1 MSPVPRA
8 SLRCCSPSSLSVAI
22 ALSLLACGANAQAQQ
37 SPPPASAQISQLDT
51 VKVTSS
57 YQKSLITAMDNKRD
71 DVRMTD
77 GISAQDIGKFPAENI
92 AEAIQRIPGVQ
103 ISTINGRGSTIS
115 VRGLGPQYSATTING
130 QVIKSADFTDGF
142 RYDIIQPEVA
152 AGIEVIKSPSADM
165 DAGGLSGT
173 VNINTTKP
181 LDYQQTKLL
190 FSAKTQYAEFAGGS
204 PTPKGVL
211 TYIDQFKFGGGDLG
225 VFLSAGYQKLKD
237 RADYLWID
245 RWYTQDT
252 DAGTLYIPRRP
263 RYRSIER
270 ETTRKMFNG
279 GLQWKPNDQLEMN
292 LTALYS
298 QDKTANDMNQLVY
311 SFERTP
317 LTVLQTNGL
326 TATQVSASD
335 YWLENNRQIEQHD
348 LSTQLLTYDFKWKGE
363 AWTFSGAA
371 NYTQGKT
378 DENERAAI
386 LGRIPSA
393 TLLDT
398 SNPDAISLTTDADA
412 TDAGAWDKRNL
423 VRSEYPNGS
432 IQSLSNK
439 EWSLQLD
446 AERYLELG
454 ALNAVRFGAKYR
466 RETFERDVRRRDFL
480 YLLRTGAVSGFDMF
494 PELSAANSTVSN
506 FLDGQLASQDSWVTP
521 DIAAYARSLA
531 AAGISVPVLFA
542 PQSSYSIEND
552 ISSAYAMA
560 RIDTD
565 IGSMRLR
572 GNLGLRY
579 ENTKRTT
586 DTYLTQAQ
594 AASDDANVVIG
605 TARAPYEYSNWL
617 PSLNLVLDMRD
628 DLLLRFAAAKVLVR
642 PILDS
647 NTAIASTISTGTNTG
662 GTTTYVVTQG
672 QTDLKA
678 LTADQADLS
687 LEWYYG
693 NGGALTVAGFWKN
706 IKNGTFNSIVCP
718 AAFNGTALSSNA
730 AGDCVDSGGD
740 IYEITATTNDPSK
753 VKIRGYELG
762 WTQSLD
768 AWLPIDGF
776 GVTTNFTR
784 VIPQRDTD
792 FQIRNLSEQTWNATG
807 YWESAHYSARVSL
820 NHRSEYEQDS
830 SDSFFAREGHTM
842 KARTQLDAV
851 LGYQVNDRLS
861 FQLGGL
867 NLTNRT
873 EQAYKDIASRWQ
885 MTGVTGR
892 SYYLSMQWD
901 ML

>member
-1 MSPVPRA
+1 M
-8 SLRCCSPSSLSVAI
+8 
-22 ALSLLACGANAQAQQ
+22 
-37 SPPPASAQISQLDT
+37 
-51 VKVTSS
+51 
-57 YQKSLITAMDNKRD
+57 
-71 DVRMTD
+71 
-77 GISAQDIGKFPAENI
+77 
-92 AEAIQRIPGVQ
+92 
-103 ISTINGRGSTIS
+103 
-115 VRGLGPQYSATTING
+115 
-130 QVIKSADFTDGF
+130 
-142 RYDIIQPEVA
+142 
-152 AGIEVIKSPSADM
+152 
-165 DAGGLSGT
+165 
-173 VNINTTKP
+173 
-181 LDYQQTKLL
+181 
-190 FSAKTQYAEFAGGS
+190 
-204 PTPKGVL
+204 
-211 TYIDQFKFGGGDLG
+211 
-225 VFLSAGYQKLKD
+225 
-237 RADYLWID
+237 
-245 RWYTQDT
+245 
-252 DAGTLYIPRRP
+252 
-263 RYRSIER
+263 
-270 ETTRKMFNG
+270 
-279 GLQWKPNDQLEMN
+279 
-292 LTALYS
+292 
-298 QDKTANDMNQLVY
+298 
-311 SFERTP
+311 
-317 LTVLQTNGL
+317 
-326 TATQVSASD
+326 
-335 YWLENNRQIEQHD
+335 
-348 LSTQLLTYDFKWKGE
+348 
-363 AWTFSGAA
+363 SGAA
-371 NYTQGKT
+371 NYTEGKT

-386 LGRIPSA
+386 LGRKPTS

-398 SNPDAISLTTDADA
+398 SNRDAISLITDADA
-412 TDAGAWDKRNL
+412 TDASAWDKANL
-423 VRSEYPNGS
+423 VRSEYPNGG

-446 AERYLELG
+446 AERYLDMG

-466 RETFERDVRRRDFL
+466 RETFDRDVRRRDFL

-506 FLDGQLASQDSWVTP
+506 FLDGQLAAQDSWVTP

-531 AAGISVPVLFA
+531 AAGITVPVLFA

-572 GNLGLRY
+572 GNVGIRY

-605 TARAPYEYSNWL
+605 TARAPYDYSNWL
-617 PSLNLVLDMRD
+617 PSLNLVLDMRE

-662 GTTTYVVTQG
+662 GTTTFIVTQG

-718 AAFNGTALSSNA
+718 GAFNGTALSSNA
-730 AGDCVDSGGD
+730 AGDCVDGGGN

-776 GVTTNFTR
+776 GVTSNFTR
-784 VIPQRDTD
+784 VIPQRDTA
-792 FQIRNLSEQTWNATG
+792 FQIRNLSEQTWNATA
-807 YWESAHYSARVSL
+807 YWESQHYSARVSL

-851 LGYQVNDRLS
+851 LGYQVSDKLS

-873 EQAYKDIASRWQ
+873 EEAYKDITSRWQ